1 MSHSVSLRTSGDAR
15 ADGRYEYARAA
26 FAEKDFVSA
35 ADLAQQVLERAHDFA
50 AAHALKGRALAA
62 LDRPG
67 EAINALHQALALAP
81 EDELGVRLDL
91 ARLGAL
97 DPQAAITDAYVRAL
111 FDNYAPRFDRHLTDG
126 LGYCGPERVMDAL
139 QRAGARAPSRFARVI
154 DLGCGTGLMAK
165 ALVGR
170 YDTIEGVDL
179 SGRMLEQARK
189 AGLYTALHEGHLT
202 SFLSEQGEQT
212 ADLVVAA
219 DVLIYLSALDEVFA
233 QSHRVLKEGGLLA
246 YTVQA
251 HSGTGVI
258 LGADGRYAHS
268 SDALSRLAAD
278 AGLTSLLFEE
288 VSVRQD
294 RDEPV
299 PGFIAVLQRR
309 A

>member
-26 FAEKDFVSA
+26 FAEKDFVA
-35 ADLAQQVLERAHDFA
+35 AVDLAQQVLERAHDFA

-62 LDRPG
+62 LHQPG

-139 QRAGARAPSRFARVI
+139 QRAGAPSRFARVI

-165 ALVGR
+165 ALAGR
-170 YDTIEGVDL
+170 YDAIEGVDL

-202 SFLSEQGEQT
+202 SFLSEQGERT

-233 QSHRVLKEGGLLA
+233 QSRRVLREGGLLA

-268 SDALSRLAAD
+268 SDALSRLADD

-288 VSVRQD
+288 VSVRRD

>member
-26 FAEKDFVSA
+26 FAEKDFVA
-35 ADLAQQVLERAHDFA
+35 AVDLAQQVLERAHDFA

-62 LDRPG
+62 LDQPG

-111 FDNYAPRFDRHLTDG
+111 FDNYAPRFDRHLTDS

-139 QRAGARAPSRFARVI
+139 QRAGAPSRFARVI

-165 ALVGR
+165 ALAAR
-170 YDTIEGVDL
+170 YDAIEGVDL

-202 SFLSEQGEQT
+202 SFLSEQGERT

-233 QSHRVLKEGGLLA
+233 QSRRVLREGGLLA

-268 SDALSRLAAD
+268 SDALSRLADD

-288 VSVRQD
+288 VSVRRD